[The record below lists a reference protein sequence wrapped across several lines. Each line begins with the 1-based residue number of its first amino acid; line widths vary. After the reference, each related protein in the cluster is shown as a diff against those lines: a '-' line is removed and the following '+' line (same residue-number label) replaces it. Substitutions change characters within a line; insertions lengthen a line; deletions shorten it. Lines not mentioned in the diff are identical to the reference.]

1 MKICFLTNELSF
13 KHGWGRYSIS
23 LIKGLYARGYEPLV
37 LVEKASEED
46 NLKGVESYKLLSS
59 QRSDLFKPFFILKD
73 YFKIK
78 KITQDCQIIHS
89 LIEPYAPLATLLAKD
104 KPLFITAHGTYAPL
118 LFDKLLAGYL
128 TKKSFKKANKVFCVS
143 KFTQKE
149 ILKKIDL
156 ENTLVINNGVDY
168 NEWQVDSPPHPLKEK
183 MILGVGALKPRKGYH
198 VSISAMAIVKK
209 KYPDLKYY
217 LVGDQS
223 NKDYFSQLKEL
234 IKKYDLENNV
244 IFLEKISD
252 KDLIKLYHQTDLF
265 LLTSINIGKSFE
277 GFGLV
282 YLEAN
287 ACGKPAIG
295 TYGCGAEEAIVDGFN
310 GLLVPQNDIEKTG
323 QAILKILD
331 NESLAEELSENGRR
345 QAKKMDWSNI
355 SEQYIQTYQSFSEKL

>member
-156 ENTLVINNGVDY
+156 KNTLVINNGVDY
-168 NEWQVDSPPHPLKEK
+168 NEWQIDNPPPLLKEK

-198 VSISAMAIVKK
+198 VSIPAMAIVKK

-223 NKDYFSQLKEL
+223 SKDYFNQLKEL
-234 IKKYDLENNV
+234 VKKHDLENNV

-252 KDLIKLYHQTDLF
+252 KHLIKLYHQTDLF
-265 LLTSINIGKSFE
+265 LLTSINIDKSFE

-295 TYGCGAEEAIVDGFN
+295 TYGCGAEEAIIDGFN

-323 QAILKILD
+323 QAILNILD
-331 NESLAEELSENGRR
+331 NPILAEELSRNGLK
-345 QAKKMDWSNI
+345 QAQKMDWSNI
-355 SEQYIQTYQSFSEKL
+355 VEQYIKKYDFKI